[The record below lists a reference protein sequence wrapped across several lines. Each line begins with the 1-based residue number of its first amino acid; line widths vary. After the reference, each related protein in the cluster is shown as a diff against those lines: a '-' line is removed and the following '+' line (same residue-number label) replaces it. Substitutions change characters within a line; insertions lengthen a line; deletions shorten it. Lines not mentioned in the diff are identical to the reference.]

1 MFVRFPFLWNVSINC
16 TSHHK
21 LRKKGVKVSQGWLLL
36 QPENVCFAT
45 SPSSQMRHFL
55 LIMAPNMTRNRNSY
69 LNHSAWDA
77 CLKGES
83 AIMVARESA
92 GAPEGHREDFVF
104 ELQNQCWVLLTR
116 LHAPNVGIASI
127 VRSDGMDEHEACESA
142 TPTSR

>member
-1 MFVRFPFLWNVSINC
+1 ML
-16 TSHHK
+16 
-21 LRKKGVKVSQGWLLL
+21 LRPSSLAITLRRVYR
-36 QPENVCFAT
+36 PHENCFAT
-45 SPSSQMRHFL
+45 SPSSQML
-55 LIMAPNMTRNRNSY
+55 MASNMTRTRNSY
-69 LNHSAWDA
+69 LNHSASDA

-83 AIMVARESA
+83 AIMVTRESA

-142 TPTSR
+142 NLRHFLLWHQT